1 MTNKEVRTVK
11 RVTAILL
18 LVLLLLAGCGQSHV
32 KTVTVNLTSYT
43 VNTEKNTIF
52 DGQNKYRYTVGGQGG
67 AAIHTVYYPDGS
79 SYYWIDRGG
88 YSADEEGWS
97 ENYDPERY
105 VSGSVLKTVLEKAD
119 AKRNVQ
125 VDVGRLIGGIACVA
139 IGVVGIFFP
148 TLGFYL
154 RYGLYVENAEP
165 TDFCLFMARV
175 GGVACVVLGIVIS
188 IMAFT

>member
-1 MTNKEVRTVK
+1 MK

-125 VDVGRLIGGIACVA
+125 VDVGRLMAV
-139 IGVVGIFFP
+139 
-148 TLGFYL
+148 L
-154 RYGLYVENAEP
+154 RVW
-165 TDFCLFMARV
+165 RS
-175 GGVACVVLGIVIS
+175 VLWGSFSQRWDSICATVCMWKTPSLRTFIS
-188 IMAFT
+188 SWQELALWPAWFWVS